1 MTINGSIPTPPL
13 DLSIVVSSF
22 GRIDESKALVESI
35 DDEFGSISYE
45 LIFVTSDPIDSEKNS
60 WLSRQRNVVLL
71 AIGDRR
77 PGEKRQKSL
86 YYYENLGCNAARG
99 NWILCINDDMRVLP
113 GTRAAFIEQSNSD
126 FAALAVPAHIG
137 SQSLGLR
144 VPLMGRLRISGVSLP
159 LLLLDFA
166 FMKKAAFLDLGGY
179 DEGLDWY
186 GKGIDISIRL
196 LLNSMKVGVLEK
208 AGLGHT
214 LAQEGRTPPHPS
226 TDFRYLNKK
235 WNHLRSGNEWS
246 LELFNPPRP
255 WMPRWLAQGIW
266 PSYQRIKV
274 QVSSVIAGTSK

>member
-1 MTINGSIPTPPL
+1 MTPTENLPTPPL

-22 GRIDESKALVESI
+22 GRFDESRALVESI
-35 DDEFGSISYE
+35 EDEFSSLNYE
-45 LIFVTSDPIDSEKNS
+45 LIFVTSDPLDSEKNS
-60 WLSRQRNVVLL
+60 WLSEQQNVVLL
-71 AIGDRR
+71 AIGDRT

-86 YYYENLGCNAARG
+86 YYYENLGCHAARG
-99 NWILCINDDMRVLP
+99 HWILCINDDMRVLP

-137 SQSLGLR
+137 SKSLGLR
-144 VPLMGRLRISGVSLP
+144 VPTMGRLRSSGVNLP
-159 LLLLDFA
+159 VLLLDFA
-166 FMKKAAFLDLGGY
+166 FLRREAFLDLGGY

-196 LLNSMKVGVLEK
+196 LLKSMKVGVVEN
-208 AGLGHT
+208 AGLHHT

-235 WNHLRSGNEWS
+235 WRHLRNGNPWS

-255 WMPRWLAQGIW
+255 WMPRWIAESLW
-266 PSYQRIKV
+266 PRYQRFKV
-274 QVSSVIAGTSK
+274 RISSLFSETSK